1 MRNWDCS
8 AIRRSRSNFA
18 SDCTPS
24 LSRVGMICHTRRAI
38 YAMEALLKEMEE
50 RFGQLIA
57 LIWIFLHK
65 LLPFNLTVVQVQE
78 LIKNKNHPFWAAFD
92 QATKLLTPQPIVS
105 DTDSTVDTQKQIDFW
120 ISFYKK
126 HFKIDLDPSEI
137 KIAERRSGF
146 NWLVIVAKG
155 VSLNQVWEVCQ
166 KHFKC
171 WKYGNSDLESL
182 IQESERGPA
191 KATNAFWFRDRV
203 EADEETKN
211 LSANQQTEAGITLIA
226 RCLLELKYFSEMG
239 KHLDLKNVTLCSGSR
254 FADGGVPYAYWRGGE
269 FDVSWHYVDYRHPGL
284 RSRVAVG

>member
-1 MRNWDCS
+1 
-8 AIRRSRSNFA
+8 
-18 SDCTPS
+18 
-24 LSRVGMICHTRRAI
+24 
-38 YAMEALLKEMEE
+38 
-50 RFGQLIA
+50 
-57 LIWIFLHK
+57 LHK
-65 LLPFNLTVVQVQE
+65 LLPFNLTVAQVQE

-92 QATKLLTPQPIVS
+92 QATKLLDPQPIVS
-105 DTDSTVDTQKQIDFW
+105 ATGSTVDTQKQIDFW

-155 VSLNQVWEVCQ
+155 VSLNQVWEVCL

-171 WKYGNSDLESL
+171 WKYDGSDLESL
-182 IQESERGPA
+182 IQESERGQA
-191 KATNAFWFRDRV
+191 KTSTAFWFRDRV

-211 LSANQQTEAGITLIA
+211 LSANQQTEASITLIA
-226 RCLLELKYFSEMG
+226 RCLLELKYFSETG

-254 FADGGVPYAYWRGGE
+254 YADGCFPYALWGVGE
-269 FDVSWHYVDYRHPGL
+269 FSVYWDLVDDRSPGL